1 MNVLIIGGT
10 GLIST
15 AVTRRL
21 QALGH
26 AVTHYNRG
34 KRTAEFA
41 TPPAVIA
48 GDRYDHAAFVRQMRA
63 APRFDAVVEMIG
75 YKPPDAHS
83 LVEAFAG
90 RADHLVFASTVDV
103 YQKPYRNHPVT
114 EDHPRGGVNDYG
126 RNKVYCEDVLIDAD
140 RRGDLP
146 VTSIR
151 LAYTY
156 GEGATWMVQGFANLG
171 SPGLYFDRL
180 LKGKPVISH
189 GDGMSLWG
197 ATHIDDAAT
206 AFSGALR
213 NPKAFGRAY
222 NVTPDETM
230 VFDDYH
236 RTIARALGAP
246 GPTLVHI
253 PSDLLRDLYPEYGEN
268 LVGNFMFDNCF
279 DNTAAK
285 RDLGYR
291 YTISLEAGM
300 RRFTS
305 WYREKVGLRNADE
318 DPVHDRIL
326 AAWAELT
333 GQMKARVGPQA

>member
-1 MNVLIIGGT
+1 MNILVIGGT

-15 AVTRRL
+15 AITRRL
-21 QALGH
+21 QAMGH

-34 KRTAEFA
+34 KRTAEFT
-41 TPPAVIA
+41 TPPGIIS
-48 GDRYDHAAFVRQMRA
+48 GDRYDHATFVKQMKD
-63 APRFDAVVEMIG
+63 APRFDTVIEMIG
-75 YKPPDAHS
+75 YKPADAHS

-90 RADHLVFASTVDV
+90 RTDHLIFASTVDV
-103 YQKPYRNHPVT
+103 YQKPYHNHPVT

-126 RNKVYCEDVLIDAD
+126 RNKVFCEDILFDAQ
-140 RRGDLP
+140 RRGELN

-156 GEGATWMVQGFANLG
+156 GEGGTWMVQGFANLG
-171 SPGLYFDRL
+171 NPGVYFDRL
-180 LKGKPVISH
+180 LKGKTIISH

-213 NPKAFGRAY
+213 NPRAFGRAY

-246 GPTLVHI
+246 EPKFAHV
-253 PSDLLRDLYPEYGEN
+253 PSDLLCDLYPEYGGN

-279 DNTAAK
+279 DNSPAK

-291 YTISLEAGM
+291 YTIRLEDGM
-300 RRFTS
+300 RRFAK
-305 WYREKVGLRNADE
+305 WYVDKIGLKNSSD
-318 DPVHDRIL
+318 DPIHDRIIE
-326 AAWAELT
+326 AWTHLRQ
-333 GQMKARVGPQA
+333 QMASRVKGS